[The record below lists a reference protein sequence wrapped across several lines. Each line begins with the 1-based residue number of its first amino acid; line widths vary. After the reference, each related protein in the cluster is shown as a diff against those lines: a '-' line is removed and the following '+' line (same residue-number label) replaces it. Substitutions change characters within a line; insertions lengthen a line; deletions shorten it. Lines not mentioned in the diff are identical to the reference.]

1 MEELNDDKKEKIT
14 ILYVDDE
21 INNLTSFKANY
32 RRLYNIHTA
41 ISADEGYE
49 ILKTESVQVI
59 ITDQRMPKCT
69 GIEFLERIIPEF
81 PSPIRILLTGYADIG
96 VVIDAI
102 NKGQVFRYL
111 SKPWNDYELQ
121 NAIENAFE
129 VYRLRQENKRLTDEL
144 IAANKQLEFV
154 LRQKLLS

>member
-1 MEELNDDKKEKIT
+1 MEELIDDNKEKIT

-49 ILKTESVQVI
+49 ILKTEPIQVI

-81 PSPIRILLTGYADIG
+81 PNPIRMLLTGYADIG